1 MTSEDRGT
9 GTSHTPRTPN
19 TRPTTETTTE
29 SDDQTHPE
37 TIEYL
42 LDSSEEVA
50 TNGSEKVKKRRQR
63 THPKSVPGYD
73 NPKLLRC
80 RTEDSQR
87 KRRRRNKKKQ
97 LNTIEA
103 TLSSEKINR
112 RQKTSGSGGKRSA
125 GTRTRTEGK
134 DHRRRRNME
143 SYPGLQTA
151 VGSSEMRNARRV
163 KTASSAKLR
172 KRVQPSMSQKQQMD
186 DLKKRQ
192 EKNRLLRQ
200 SLEKR
205 ARTPGTAELVLDA
218 TQIASES
225 TKEEPPRH
233 SAEKTGQDESSKRHK
248 TARNLLRVLR
258 PGGGSAEL
266 AGRGGKRSKSAERST
281 DDTDDSAQKRR
292 RAPKGKTRAS
302 HESLM
307 TRSGLCTQTSGRT
320 SGSGGAKRNKR
331 PKASLHARSGIGK
344 VQTKSSPSE
353 HTQPTI
359 DI

>member
-112 RQKTSGSGGKRSA
+112 RQKTSGSGGI
-125 GTRTRTEGK
+125 
-134 DHRRRRNME
+134 
-143 SYPGLQTA
+143 
-151 VGSSEMRNARRV
+151 
-163 KTASSAKLR
+163 R
-172 KRVQPSMSQKQQMD
+172 KRVQPSMSQQQQMD

-225 TKEEPPRH
+225 TK
-233 SAEKTGQDESSKRHK
+233 
-248 TARNLLRVLR
+248 V
-258 PGGGSAEL
+258 
-266 AGRGGKRSKSAERST
+266 
-281 DDTDDSAQKRR
+281 
-292 RAPKGKTRAS
+292 
-302 HESLM
+302 
-307 TRSGLCTQTSGRT
+307 
-320 SGSGGAKRNKR
+320 
-331 PKASLHARSGIGK
+331 
-344 VQTKSSPSE
+344 
-353 HTQPTI
+353 
-359 DI
+359 